1 MVKMRISSADTIA
14 GQPAI
19 AIRELFKKAIKYG
32 GGTLSDIASQLQV
45 DQKTACEIFYT
56 LCTEGY
62 IEPLEITN
70 NADDNDTYW
79 QTTLKGNSLAIATA
93 RKPITR
99 QTAERLL
106 NEFLQRVKEIN
117 DCADY
122 AYYVKKV
129 VIFGSYLS
137 DSPNLGDIDLAI
149 WVEHRY
155 NDIQERSRNFQ
166 QRIELALQNGRR
178 FKTFW
183 AEWCWPYTEVIRFLR
198 NRSPSISIH
207 NLKDEGILSTSIPS
221 KILFDADA
229 QIDGKT
235 NE

>member
-1 MVKMRISSADTIA
+1 MRISSADTIA
-14 GQPAI
+14 GQPAM
-19 AIRELFKKAIKYG
+19 AIRELFKKTQMYI
-32 GGTLSDIASQLQV
+32 GTLSYIANQLHV
-45 DQKTACEIFYT
+45 DQKTAREIFDT
-56 LCTEGY
+56 LCAEGY
-62 IEPLEITN
+62 IEPVETPH
-70 NADDNDTYW
+70 NADENDTYW
-79 QTTLKGNSLAIATA
+79 RTTLNGNSLAIATA

-106 NEFLQRVKEIN
+106 SEFLQRVKEIN

-137 DSPNLGDIDLAI
+137 DRSDLGDIDLAI
-149 WVEHRY
+149 WIEHRY
-155 NDIQERSRNFQ
+155 SDMRERSRSCQ

-183 AEWCWPYTEVIRFLR
+183 AEWSWPYTEVIRFLR

-207 NLKDEGILSTSIPS
+207 DLKEEGILSTSIPS
-221 KILFDADA
+221 KILFDAD
-229 QIDGKT
+229 ID
-235 NE
+235 NNNDES